1 MRLFLRFKYKKD
13 MEKLTTF
20 YKYFMVIILFTGMS
34 TNVWAEHLPL
44 SGKSYTI
51 GNGEATD
58 WTHKYETLSFTGV
71 PDKLSFNYAY
81 IFDVATIFGIKLG
94 TPTLSYDNLSST
106 AQFFLRSIDDSK
118 KGHGNIHMLYVEESA
133 DGNTWTTI
141 WTNDEATDK
150 DTHSSGDIQLSK
162 STRYLRF
169 HHSCNFSNSYTNI
182 KVTEL
187 KYVEDP
193 EPASID
199 FGSAVINSGEVTKT
213 SLINWCNIAPL
224 SVTCLNPR
232 FIVTPTSFGAV
243 DTYGSQTLTVSYT
256 HTNETGLNEGDII
269 ISNGT
274 YTKTIHVKANTT
286 KRPQTIEWNA
296 DLAATGFAMNTEE
309 QYPDA
314 TIAYVAT
321 STSGGRI
328 TFTSDNPEVIE
339 VIADTALLAKTV
351 GTANIT
357 AHQAGDAEYSKVSAT
372 KLFTVTEL
380 LKQSIVWDQSFLGLL
395 TTSGSVELTATATSG
410 GPVTYTSADNS
421 VVSVSGNVLT
431 VVGEGETYITAT
443 QAGGEIDGHEYLPIS
458 QNNYVIVRNPA
469 SQCNGMA
476 LVQSSLTLNGSK
488 KQQDYNLSGIP
499 AVLTFT
505 ARHGEKN
512 NSVWG
517 STSYSALIVD
527 QYMYEN
533 GLWDWHEV
541 YNQVVGTSDTQSG
554 NITLDESATKLRIRT
569 LETGTDHT
577 ITNIRV
583 TNAKFLRADL
593 AEIDDNAEF
602 NTTWT
607 KEITISHSNIDFMT
621 LSTTQ
626 GLLNL
631 NQTTLGEGCN
641 DFGDDEFTVS
651 FTPHEKNVDFYD
663 TVVITDNKENPSTLR
678 IPVHITSTGL
688 HQTINGFEL
697 PAEALTTAEIPAFA
711 ATATSGLEVVF
722 LSSDSTVAYVEN
734 NRLVVLSAGTV
745 AITAYQAGD
754 DKYDPASDT
763 KTITLSLTPVEITV
777 APTASALVVG
787 ESLAQSVLTGGE
799 ASVAGTFA
807 WQDETIT
814 PEEGERAYTVLFTP
828 ADTAIYAAATV
839 NVTVQ
844 TTFTKHDQSIVWN
857 DEIPELYPNRTFDLT
872 AYATAGLEVSFLS
885 SDSTVAY
892 VENNELR
899 TLKVGQATI
908 TAVQAGNE
916 FYNAAEP
923 VAKTVTVV
931 RIPDAYGDYAIAFC
945 KGDSVEYQGVWYKE
959 AGTTDVLLEEKN
971 LLGGDSIVRLTVTVY
986 PVYAFDEYLE
996 IYAGTDTTWQGHDL
1010 SEIFP
1015 VADTTIV
1022 SEYKSLNDC
1031 DSTYMLH
1038 LTVLAPTRHGIYDA
1052 AICQGDSVEY
1062 EGKWYY
1068 GAAQEEVTLAQKN
1081 YYGGDSIV
1089 TLTVAVHPVYAFNEE
1104 MTMYAGADSV
1114 WQKKNLSELTVGD
1127 TTIVAEYKT
1136 IHGCDSTYTLLL
1148 HVLTPPT
1155 HYGELNVSLCSGEKF
1170 VYEGKTYKK
1179 TTTATVVLAQKNMY
1193 GGDSIVELT
1202 VNVYPKML
1210 MESSMT
1216 IIMGTDTTWENIDLS
1231 VLPVGDTT
1239 LVAAYKNIQGCDST
1253 FTLHLTVE
1261 PIPTAYG
1268 EYEAAFCEGDSVEY
1282 AGTWYHEAAVYEIPL
1297 DEKNTLGGD
1306 SIVRLTVT
1314 VHPVE
1319 STEETRQIMLGT
1331 QEIWNEIDFSALPL
1345 GDTTLVV
1352 KGTTAYGCDSTHT
1365 LYLTVVENTATAIDQ
1380 TQADLQPAAAKELRN
1395 GLIYIRKGDD
1405 LYDVC
1410 GRKVETVRL

>member
-1 MRLFLRFKYKKD
+1 